1 MGLQAFED
9 QSDLGVV
16 AAAGRFVGIKTG
28 VHQQHRRGHVHGQG
42 FGELERVLT
51 EPAGYFIEGREEF
64 GDFRLTE
71 GPGQRVQGGDGV
83 LKAR

>member
-1 MGLQAFED
+1 MVPNVELAAEAGLAIENGIRVD
-9 QSDLGVV
+9 DDGHVV
-16 AAAGRFVGIKTG
+16 AAGLVSRRLDRQFEAGA
-28 VHQQHRRGHVHGQG
+28 QAQ
-42 FGELERVLT
+42 
-51 EPAGYFIEGREEF
+51 PGREEF